1 MVYDVPSPFFC
12 CLLSKAVFGN
22 MQASCRPHAMDVLLV
37 AKRPSVLDLSV
48 AANRPYAIELVHMAN
63 RPYAIDL
70 VHMANQPHAMDL
82 LPVANR
88 PFAPKAV
95 FRFTVFHC
103 FFIICEGFFSFTQT
117 KNGGIV

>member
-1 MVYDVPSPFFC
+1 MTCRLRFFC

-37 AKRPSVLDLSV
+37 AKRPSVMDLSV
-48 AANRPYAIELVHMAN
+48 AAN

>member
-37 AKRPSVLDLSV
+37 AKRPSVMDLSV
-48 AANRPYAIELVHMAN
+48 AAN

-95 FRFTVFHC
+95 FRFTVFSSYAK
-103 FFIICEGFFSFTQT
+103 GSFPLRKQKT
-117 KNGGIV
+117 VV

>member
-37 AKRPSVLDLSV
+37 AKRPSVMDLSV

-70 VHMANQPHAMDL
+70 VHMANQPHAMDI

-88 PFAPKAV
+88 PFAPRQC
-95 FRFTVFHC
+95 FGSLFFTVFSSYAK
-103 FFIICEGFFSFTQT
+103 GSFPLRKQKT
-117 KNGGIV
+117 VV

>member
-1 MVYDVPSPFFC
+1 MTCRLRFFC

-37 AKRPSVLDLSV
+37 AKRPSVMDLSV
-48 AANRPYAIELVHMAN
+48 AANRPYAIELVHM
-63 RPYAIDL
+63 
-70 VHMANQPHAMDL
+70 
-82 LPVANR
+82 ANR